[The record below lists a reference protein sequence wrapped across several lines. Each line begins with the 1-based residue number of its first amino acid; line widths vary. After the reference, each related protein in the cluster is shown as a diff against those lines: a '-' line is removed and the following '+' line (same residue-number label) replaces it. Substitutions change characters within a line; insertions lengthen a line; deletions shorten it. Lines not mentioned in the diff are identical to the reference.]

1 MFHHTTEDHALT
13 IRRAV
18 PADAPALARL
28 AVLDS
33 APDLRGDVIL
43 AEVEGEV
50 WAARSLTDGRVLRDP
65 FRATSEAAALLALR
79 AAYLRRDVTLRGRR
93 SRLRITHRASSPA

>member
-1 MFHHTTEDHALT
+1 MFHQTAVHALT

-18 PADAPALARL
+18 PADGPALARL

-33 APDLRGDVIL
+33 APDLRGEVIV
-43 AEVEGEV
+43 AEVAGEV
-50 WAARSLTDGRVLRDP
+50 WAARSLSDGRVLRDP

-79 AAYLRRDVTLRGRR
+79 AAQLRRDVMLRSGR
-93 SRLRITHRASSPA
+93 SRLRMLHRASSAA